1 MEKFIKQNWLKITI
15 AVAVILVSF
24 SIFYYFVLFTSHKE
38 QTRLNQETQKQL
50 LQEQEKQ
57 EKEVQIQKETQ
68 LAVEIKYWDDLKQQI
83 QESRG
88 AASKIRSSAEVLIT
102 QKRSWLNNAYL
113 QKSNSYYYRLIPMI
127 NASEHYIITL
137 QNLIDSVDKVN
148 SIRYEMLSAIEGWDQ
163 VAIDNLMVKES
174 LAVDTMSYWINQ
186 EQKEARDAN
195 TLQTESIK
203 NY

>member
-113 QKSNSYYYRLIPMI
+113 QKSNSYYYTLIPMI

-137 QNLIDSVDKVN
+137 QNLV
-148 SIRYEMLSAIEGWDQ
+148 L
-163 VAIDNLMVKES
+163 L
-174 LAVDTMSYWINQ
+174 
-186 EQKEARDAN
+186 
-195 TLQTESIK
+195 
-203 NY
+203 